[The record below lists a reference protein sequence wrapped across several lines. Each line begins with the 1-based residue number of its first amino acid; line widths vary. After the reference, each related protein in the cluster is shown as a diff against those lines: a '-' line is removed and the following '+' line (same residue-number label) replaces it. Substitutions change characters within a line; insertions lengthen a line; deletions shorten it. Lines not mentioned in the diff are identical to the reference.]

1 MCPRVSTALSFRLG
15 AGAVNR
21 RFCSFNERAAVIR
34 SPGGGRVTAVSF
46 LCHGRMPF
54 LLNHPLF
61 SASFVVVRDG
71 VEDSEGKMLHGYR
84 VARHYGAEA
93 GGR

>member
-1 MCPRVSTALSFRLG
+1 
-15 AGAVNR
+15 
-21 RFCSFNERAAVIR
+21 
-34 SPGGGRVTAVSF
+34 
-46 LCHGRMPF
+46 MPF